1 MWLWIPLIAVLVAAL
16 VIVAWFFAWRCARLR
31 YLRANSVMAQTSRGP
46 VEYVRRGNG
55 PVVLVLHGGLGG
67 WDQALL
73 LGKDM
78 GADAC
83 FTVLAP
89 SRVGYLRTPL
99 ETGATPEEGA
109 DAMAALMDKLGMA
122 EAAVVGLSGGGP
134 TALAMALRHPQRV
147 RALVMMA
154 AITGRHTQPKQTT
167 NEWAARILFLRAADL
182 FLDFATWILFV
193 HMIRLAP
200 RFMVRRMFRST
211 ETFDKVRIDQR
222 VREVF
227 KHPAQWT
234 WMHRLFD
241 CAVPL
246 SVRKVGLDNDLKQF
260 ARLGVYPVGQIGC
273 PTLVVHGRYD
283 GNVPFSH
290 AEFVGHNVPGA
301 RMFVLET
308 CGHLLW
314 MSDEADAARQEVM
327 TFLKE
332 HMPREDGGASAA
344 AAREPGSV

>member
-1 MWLWIPLIAVLVAAL
+1 MWLWILLIALLAAAL
-16 VIVAWFFAWRCARLR
+16 LIVAWFFAWRGTRLR
-31 YLRANSVMAQTSRGP
+31 YLRANSLVAQTSRGP
-46 VEYVRRGNG
+46 VEYARQGAG

-67 WDQALL
+67 WDQALS
-73 LGKDM
+73 LGQDLR
-78 GADAC
+78 AEAR

-122 EAAVVGLSGGGP
+122 QAAVIGLSGGGP

-154 AITGRHTQPKQTT
+154 AITGQHTQPQQTT
-167 NEWAARILFLRAADL
+167 NEWAARVLFSGAADL
-182 FLDFATWILFV
+182 LLDFATWLVFV
-193 HMIRLAP
+193 HVIRLAP

-211 ETFDKVRIDQR
+211 ETFDKDRIDQR

-227 KHPAQWT
+227 KHRAQWT

-260 ARLGVYPVGQIGC
+260 ARLGVYPVERIEC
-273 PTLVVHGRYD
+273 PTLVVHGRHD

-290 AEFVGHNVPGA
+290 AEFVGQNVPGA

-327 TFLKE
+327 SFLNE
-332 HMPREDGGASAA
+332 HMAL
-344 AAREPGSV
+344 

>member
-1 MWLWIPLIAVLVAAL
+1 MWLWIPLSAVLVTAL
-16 VIVAWFFAWRCARLR
+16 VIVAWFFAWRGARLR
-31 YLRANSVMAQTSRGP
+31 YLRANSLVAQTSRGP
-46 VEYVRRGNG
+46 VEYARQGAG

-67 WDQALL
+67 WDQALS
-73 LGKDM
+73 LGQDM
-78 GADAC
+78 EAEAC

-109 DAMAALMDKLGMA
+109 DAMAALMDSLGMG
-122 EAAVVGLSGGGP
+122 EAAVIGVSGGGP

-154 AITGRHTQPKQTT
+154 AITGRHTQPQQTT
-167 NEWAARILFLRAADL
+167 NEWAARVLFSGAADL
-182 FLDFATWILFV
+182 VLDFATWVVFV

-211 ETFDKVRIDQR
+211 ETFDRDRIDRR

-227 KHPAQWT
+227 KHPAQRS
-234 WMHRLFD
+234 WMQRLFD

-246 SVRKVGLDNDLKQF
+246 SARKVGLDNDLKQF
-260 ARLGVYPVGQIGC
+260 ARLGVYPVGRIGC
-273 PTLVVHGRYD
+273 PTLVVHGRHD

-290 AEFVGHNVPGA
+290 AEFVGQNVPGA

-327 TFLKE
+327 SFLNE
-332 HMPREDGGASAA
+332 HTSCEDSDKSALC
-344 AAREPGSV
+344 

>member
-16 VIVAWFFAWRCARLR
+16 VIVALFFAWRGAKLR
-31 YLRANSVMAQTSRGP
+31 YLRANSLVAQTSRGP
-46 VEYVRRGNG
+46 VEYARQGAG
-55 PVVLVLHGGLGG
+55 PVLLVLHGGLGG
-67 WDQALL
+67 WDQALF
-73 LGKDM
+73 LGQDLR
-78 GADAC
+78 AETC

-89 SRVGYLRTPL
+89 SRLGYLRTPL
-99 ETGATPEEGA
+99 STGTTPEEGA

-122 EAAVVGLSGGGP
+122 EAAVLGLSGGGP
-134 TALAMALRHPQRV
+134 TALAMALRHPRRV

-154 AITGRHTQPKQTT
+154 AITGQHTQPQQTT
-167 NEWAARILFLRAADL
+167 NEWAARVLFSGAADL
-182 FLDFATWILFV
+182 LLDFATWVVFI

-211 ETFDKVRIDQR
+211 ETFDKDRIDQR

-227 KHPAQWT
+227 KHRAQWT

-241 CAVPL
+241 CALPL

-260 ARLGVYPVGQIGC
+260 ARLGVYPVERIEC

-290 AEFVGHNVPGA
+290 AEFVGQNVPGA

-327 TFLKE
+327 SFLHE
-332 HMPREDGGASAA
+332 HMPHEDGGASAL
-344 AAREPGSV
+344 G

>member
-1 MWLWIPLIAVLVAAL
+1 MWLWIPVIAILVAAL
-16 VIVAWFFAWRCARLR
+16 VIVAWFFAWRGARLR
-31 YLRANSVMAQTSRGP
+31 YLRANSLVVQTSRGP
-46 VEYVRRGNG
+46 VEYARQGAG
-55 PVVLVLHGGLGG
+55 PVLLVLHGGLGG
-67 WDQALL
+67 WDQALF
-73 LGKDM
+73 LGQDLR
-78 GADAC
+78 AETC

-89 SRVGYLRTPL
+89 SRLGYLRTPL
-99 ETGATPEEGA
+99 STGTTPEEGA

-122 EAAVVGLSGGGP
+122 EAAVLGLSGGGP
-134 TALAMALRHPQRV
+134 TALAMALRHPRRV

-154 AITGRHTQPKQTT
+154 AITGQHTQPQQTT
-167 NEWAARILFLRAADL
+167 NEWAARVLFSGAADL
-182 FLDFATWILFV
+182 LLDFATWVVFI

-211 ETFDKVRIDQR
+211 ETFDKDRIDQR

-227 KHPAQWT
+227 KHRAQWT

-260 ARLGVYPVGQIGC
+260 ARLGVYPVERIEC

-290 AEFVGHNVPGA
+290 AEFVGQNVPQA

-327 TFLKE
+327 SFLNE
-332 HMPREDGGASAA
+332 HISCEDSDESAL
-344 AAREPGSV
+344 G

>member
-1 MWLWIPLIAVLVAAL
+1 MWLWILLIALLAAAL
-16 VIVAWFFAWRCARLR
+16 LIVAWFFAWRGTRLR
-31 YLRANSVMAQTSRGP
+31 YLRANSLVAQTSRGP
-46 VEYVRRGNG
+46 VEYARQGAG

-67 WDQALL
+67 WDQALF
-73 LGKDM
+73 LGQDLR
-78 GADAC
+78 AEAR

-89 SRVGYLRTPL
+89 SRVGDLRTPL

-122 EAAVVGLSGGGP
+122 QAAVIGLSGGGP

-167 NEWAARILFLRAADL
+167 NEWAARVLFSGAADL
-182 FLDFATWILFV
+182 LLDFATWLVFV
-193 HMIRLAP
+193 HLIRLAP

-211 ETFDKVRIDQR
+211 ETFDKDRIDQR

-227 KHPAQWT
+227 KHRAQWT
-234 WMHRLFD
+234 WMQRLFD

-246 SVRKVGLDNDLKQF
+246 SARKVGLHNDLKQF
-260 ARLGVYPVGQIGC
+260 ARLAVYPVERIGC
-273 PTLVVHGRYD
+273 PTLVVHGRHD

-290 AEFVGHNVPGA
+290 AEFVGQNVPGA

-327 TFLKE
+327 SFLNE
-332 HMPREDGGASAA
+332 HMAGQDGGASTAG
-344 AAREPGSV
+344 REPGSV